1 MKSIEHLGQVKM
13 PLWKLA
19 ARSVFSIMKIMKS
32 NQDCQFYLLFKLKVK
47 QSQQKVYSCT
57 FCGNTESHKPGNA
70 LCNVCAKSEWVESI
84 KHFENLVQSNES
96 QYDLITI

>member
-32 NQDCQFYLLFKLKVK
+32 NQALILPFLFKLKVK
-47 QSQQKVYSCT
+47 QSQQKGFIPVPLWQYR
-57 FCGNTESHKPGNA
+57 KPQTRKCPMQR
-70 LCNVCAKSEWVESI
+70 LCKI
-84 KHFENLVQSNES
+84 
-96 QYDLITI
+96 